1 MHDHNYTI
9 TFLKTPFGYL
19 TRTGFTLDINS
30 KDILLLPSNTYGKYS
45 SMIGRINYFS
55 KFYNLDQ
62 EIYEKL
68 EEYIK
73 ILAQIVCPKL
83 VIFLN
88 LKAFLEKE
96 EMENLMK
103 ICFYNKVTILLIESE
118 ERYSLDNE
126 KMFIIDKDRC
136 LVVK

>member
-9 TFLKTPFGYL
+9 RFLKTPFGYL

-68 EEYIK
+68 KECIAKCET
-73 ILAQIVCPKL
+73 IVYRCPYGGTWCKGCPRKNTCD
-83 VIFLN
+83 FW
-88 LKAFLEKE
+88 
-96 EMENLMK
+96 
-103 ICFYNKVTILLIESE
+103 T
-118 ERYSLDNE
+118 
-126 KMFIIDKDRC
+126 KDRAS
-136 LVVK
+136 LELSKLYTI